1 MVRCRRARSRYAPA
15 MSEHPG
21 SEQGDS
27 RGEEPR
33 IDLSKQ
39 RGAGGGSRSGG
50 EQPSAY
56 PPPPVGPGWGSTPP
70 PPPPGHAPPQ
80 GSYPPGP
87 QGYYSSGPQGS
98 FPPPP
103 GSHPQQQGGY
113 PPPWQGHP
121 GQAVGS
127 RLSPAD
133 ERLWAGAAHW
143 SAIVAMVVALAF
155 LGPLLVLLLKGNE
168 SPFVRRQAAESLNF
182 QITILVAALVSG
194 VLLVVGIGFLLL
206 PLVGLAWLV
215 FTVIGA
221 VKASSGED
229 YRYPFALRLVS

>member
-1 MVRCRRARSRYAPA
+1 
-15 MSEHPG
+15 MSQQPGPEHG
-21 SEQGDS
+21 ES
-27 RGEEPR
+27 RGDEPR
-33 IDLSKQ
+33 VDLSKQ
-39 RGAGGGSRSGG
+39 RGSTGGSG

-56 PPPPVGPGWGSTPP
+56 PPPPTGPGWGSTPP
-70 PPPPGHAPPQ
+70 PPFAGAPQPGGHPPPQ
-80 GSYPPGP
+80 
-87 QGYYSSGPQGS
+87 QGGYGY
-98 FPPPP
+98 PPPP
-103 GSHPQQQGGY
+103 GAYPPAPQQGGY
-113 PPPWQGHP
+113 PAPWQGGP
-121 GQAVGS
+121 GQTVGS

-155 LGPLLVLLLKGNE
+155 LGPLLVLLLKGND

-182 QITILVAALVSG
+182 QITILAAALVSG
-194 VLLVVGIGFLLL
+194 MLIVVGIGLLLL

-221 VKASSGED
+221 VKAGNGTD